1 MTEIIVP
8 KLRIIEV
15 KVRNERVIVLEEGK
29 AVLNMPWE
37 MALSVGKALVK
48 RSKVA
53 EERANALQVIKDQA
67 LLIRAGAPVGLT
79 SDPEIQKEAV
89 KEATHS
95 RELRRALPGGIKS
108 QSLVGAPTIIKKP
121 PKGEKN
127 GI

>member
-1 MTEIIVP
+1 MEVIVP

-15 KVRNERVIVLEEGK
+15 KVRNERVIVLEDGK
-29 AVLNMPWE
+29 VVLNLPWE
-37 MALSVGKALVK
+37 MALSVGKVLVK
-48 RSKVA
+48 RSKIA

-108 QSLVGAPTIIKKP
+108 QSVVGAPTIIKKS

-127 GI
+127 GL

>member
-1 MTEIIVP
+1 MAEIIVP
-8 KLRIIEV
+8 KLRVIEV

-48 RSKVA
+48 RAKVA

-79 SDPEIQKEAV
+79 SNPEIQKEAV

-95 RELRRALPGGIKS
+95 RELRRALPGGIRS
-108 QSLVGAPTIIKKP
+108 QSVVGAPTIIKKS

-127 GI
+127 GL